1 MIKQLKFVAIALAAL
16 WPAPFVSAQHHHHDD
31 HHDDHGV
38 GIHFGGEG
46 GGFGIHLGDDHHD
59 DHGYHHGDLGHHHDP
74 HFDWH
79 HSDWHHSDW
88 HFVVPHFD
96 HHYHGSYYFDDGN
109 HYYVPQHVN
118 QPGGY
123 VAARPVQIEFGAY
136 SHIDDLSGRLER
148 LANQLCLDLHYNY
161 KHNPG
166 FPQTYRAAYQILDTA
181 KYIHVK
187 EHQGDRA
194 EVARRLNDVD
204 GMFHHVQTQIPGWSR
219 RQFRQIGQGGVQT
232 KLQQVEAT
240 LHHLMHDVGVKGV
253 HGQPDSIVAPE
264 DAEVAPPPPAGVTL
278 PPPGD

>member
-1 MIKQLKFVAIALAAL
+1 L
-16 WPAPFVSAQHHHHDD
+16 
-31 HHDDHGV
+31 
-38 GIHFGGEG
+38 
-46 GGFGIHLGDDHHD
+46 
-59 DHGYHHGDLGHHHDP
+59 
-74 HFDWH
+74 
-79 HSDWHHSDW
+79 
-88 HFVVPHFD
+88 VPHFD
-96 HHYHGSYYFDDGN
+96 HHYHGSYYLDDDI
-109 HYYVPQHVN
+109 HYYVPRYLNPQ
-118 QPGGY
+118 GSY
-123 VAARPVQIEFGAY
+123 VAAKPIQIEFGAF
-136 SHIDDLSGRLER
+136 SHVDDLSGRLER

-204 GMFHHVQTQIPGWSR
+204 GLFHHVQTQLPGWSR

-253 HGQPDSIVAPE
+253 HGEPDGTVAPA
-264 DAEVAPPPPAGVTL
+264 DVEVAPPPPAGVTL
-278 PPPGD
+278 PPPGN